1 MSNTPNIRFA
11 GFTGAW
17 KQRKCGDVLIERNI
31 QHPKSDEFPLVSF
44 TVENGVTPKTD
55 RYEREQLVRGDKK
68 EKKYKET
75 RIDDIVYNPAN
86 LKFGAI
92 ARNKYGNAVF
102 SPIYVTYEVK
112 RDLALPSFI
121 EMVVTRESFIQN
133 ALQYQQG
140 TVYERMAVNTD
151 DFATLDIML
160 PSKEEQ
166 TKIGE
171 MLSDLDT
178 LITLHQRKCDETKKL
193 KKYMLKKMFPQNG
206 ALIPEIR
213 FAGFTDAWEQ
223 RKLNSLMDFSNGFNG
238 SSTLYGTG
246 IPYISVMDILNNDF
260 ITYECIR
267 GKVNIDEQTLKR
279 FAVDYGDV
287 LFQRSSE
294 NVEDAGSSNVYL
306 GNKTAAFGGFVIR
319 GKKKSEYDGFFI
331 KNLLDS
337 ETVRKQITSKAQ
349 GAQHINVSQ
358 ETLSD
363 VIVSIP
369 SIEEQVSI
377 GKLFASINETI
388 TLHQRKCDELKDV
401 KKYMLQ
407 NMFPQKG

>member
-1 MSNTPNIRFA
+1 M
-11 GFTGAW
+11 
-17 KQRKCGDVLIERNI
+17 
-31 QHPKSDEFPLVSF
+31 
-44 TVENGVTPKTD
+44 
-55 RYEREQLVRGDKK
+55 
-68 EKKYKET
+68 
-75 RIDDIVYNPAN
+75 
-86 LKFGAI
+86 
-92 ARNKYGNAVF
+92 
-102 SPIYVTYEVK
+102 
-112 RDLALPSFI
+112 
-121 EMVVTRESFIQN
+121 
-133 ALQYQQG
+133 
-140 TVYERMAVNTD
+140 
-151 DFATLDIML
+151 
-160 PSKEEQ
+160 
-166 TKIGE
+166 
-171 MLSDLDT
+171 
-178 LITLHQRKCDETKKL
+178 
-193 KKYMLKKMFPQNG
+193 
-206 ALIPEIR
+206 
-213 FAGFTDAWEQ
+213 
-223 RKLNSLMDFSNGFNG
+223 NSLMDFSNGFNG